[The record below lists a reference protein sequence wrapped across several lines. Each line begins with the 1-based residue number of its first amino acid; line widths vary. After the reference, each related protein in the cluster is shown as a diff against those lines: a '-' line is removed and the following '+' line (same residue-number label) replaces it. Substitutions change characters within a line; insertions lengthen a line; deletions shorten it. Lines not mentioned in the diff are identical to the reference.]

1 MFIVVWEFS
10 IFFGIWFLVFRFGFD
25 VVFRFS
31 YVGTTFFSIWAA
43 LISNSCKLIS
53 NSCKLISN
61 SCETSLSS
69 TCHCWRSSRNLI
81 VEMSKFI
88 GFACGFWY
96 WSNFFPVFRFWMIFF
111 YGFVVSNRPQ
121 YLPQYASWHLDC
133 ILVVIVIDEFD
144 WIQFTCRQEC
154 NNLLTSASL

>member
-1 MFIVVWEFS
+1 MQAFQTSVYCGLGIFHF
-10 IFFGIWFLVFRFGFD
+10 FFGVWFLVFRFGFD

-31 YVGTTFFSIWAA
+31 YVGTTFFSTWAA
-43 LISNSCKLIS
+43 LISNSFKLIS

-61 SCETSLSS
+61 SCETSLFS

-121 YLPQYASWHLDC
+121 YLPRYASWHLDC
-133 ILVVIVIDEFD
+133 ILVVIVRWRVWLDTVYM
-144 WIQFTCRQEC
+144 QARMQ
-154 NNLLTSASL
+154 